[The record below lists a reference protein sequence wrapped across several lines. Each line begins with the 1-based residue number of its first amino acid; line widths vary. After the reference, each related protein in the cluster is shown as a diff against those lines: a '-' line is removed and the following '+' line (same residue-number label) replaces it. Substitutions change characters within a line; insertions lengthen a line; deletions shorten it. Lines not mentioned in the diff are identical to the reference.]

1 MELTSRQ
8 RKILALVVREYI
20 DSAAPVGSAVIC
32 QKYLEEVSSATVR
45 NELAALEELGFLT
58 HPYTSAG
65 RIPTDRGYRFY
76 VDELMEAYRLTAR
89 EKTLVEQLQIALGRD
104 LHSLLDETMKAIQSL
119 SENYTTVLKT
129 DDLLLNELTGSVR
142 NTLERARQESLHL
155 SGLSKMF
162 YEPEF
167 ENVQNV
173 RRMMDLLDDK
183 TEMMHILDEHSGGE
197 TSVSIGAE
205 LQAEPLKD
213 FSLVAQDFFYKGEKV
228 GSLGIIG
235 PTRMRYSKITAA
247 VDNIARALDEIFA
260 EL

>member
-1 MELTSRQ
+1 M
-8 RKILALVVREYI
+8 
-20 DSAAPVGSAVIC
+20 
-32 QKYLEEVSSATVR
+32 
-45 NELAALEELGFLT
+45 
-58 HPYTSAG
+58 
-65 RIPTDRGYRFY
+65 
-76 VDELMEAYRLTAR
+76 
-89 EKTLVEQLQIALGRD
+89 
-104 LHSLLDETMKAIQSL
+104 
-119 SENYTTVLKT
+119 
-129 DDLLLNELTGSVR
+129 
-142 NTLERARQESLHL
+142 
-155 SGLSKMF
+155 
-162 YEPEF
+162 
-167 ENVQNV
+167 QNV

-183 TEMMHILDEHSGGE
+183 TEVMHILDEHSGGE